1 MCDIYYNFVIF
12 CSDLNKL
19 GIQLDFVVW
28 FCQEDIVIDYR
39 IYLDFE
45 IFGVKN
51 ELYQMF
57 IDDIKYQV

>member
-12 CSDLNKL
+12 RIDQNKL
-19 GIQLDFVVW
+19 GIQLDFAVW
-28 FCQEDIVIDYR
+28 FCQEDIVIDYK

-51 ELYQMF
+51 EL
-57 IDDIKYQV
+57 

>member
-12 CSDLNKL
+12 RSDSNKL
-19 GIQLDFVVW
+19 GIQSDFAVW
-28 FCQEDIVIDYR
+28 FCQEDIVIDYK

-51 ELYQMF
+51 EL
-57 IDDIKYQV
+57 